1 MNAGP
6 SRAGERF
13 VESRYGDSVATTMRL
28 SHQVPITTWRATS
41 TWSPRRSTLTPLIG
55 GLALFGF
62 GEGLL
67 VQSRWGAT
75 PWTVFAQG
83 LARHLHVSIG
93 WSTALISAVV
103 LTLWWPLRERPGF
116 GTIANL
122 VIIALV
128 LDVTTLLLTS
138 PTNAIVRASYVIG
151 AIIAI
156 GAGSALYLTTGLG
169 PGPRDGLMTSLHRRL
184 GVSVVY
190 VRLAIEVTVLAIG
203 WFMGGT
209 VGVGT
214 ALFAL
219 TIGFSVGWGLR
230 GVTVIDRRRSRD

>member
-1 MNAGP
+1 
-6 SRAGERF
+6 
-13 VESRYGDSVATTMRL
+13 MRL
-28 SHQVPITTWRATS
+28 SHQVPNTSWRASS
-41 TWSPRRSTLTPLIG
+41 TWSPRAATFVPLVG
-55 GLALFGF
+55 GLTLFGF

-93 WSTALISAVV
+93 WSTALIGAGV

-116 GTIANL
+116 GTISNL
-122 VIIALV
+122 IIIALV
-128 LDVTTLLLTS
+128 LDVTTVLLAS
-138 PTNAIVRASYVIG
+138 PESAFARAIYVVSAIV
-151 AIIAI
+151 AI
-156 GAGSALYLTTGLG
+156 GLGSAFYLTTGLG

-190 VRLAIEVTVLAIG
+190 VRLSIEVTVLIIG
-203 WFMGGT
+203 WLMGGT

-230 GVTVIDRRRSRD
+230 GVTLIDRRRSRD